1 MDSRQRRKAAGAF
14 PTPPEIVRS
23 VVAETLAAPLAR
35 AAWREDGSP
44 RLRVLDPAV
53 GDGRFLVEC
62 ARVLA
67 DAAAARGFDPAGA
80 RRAIV
85 RRVLCGVDR
94 DPAACAAARAALG
107 EGADVR
113 VGEALLDGVVA
124 AGEFDAVVGNPPYVR
139 AVTLKRA
146 DPELWARLRGALAAT
161 SYKEWDLYG
170 AFLERALAWARPD
183 GDVGLVVPSRWLT
196 GAFAARLRARLS
208 GSVRKI
214 VDFGAEQRF
223 PGATTYTALVYLRRG
238 SAELE
243 FDKAGA
249 TGRIPAARLGAAPWV
264 LATDV
269 VERLRGAGPA
279 LGDVARIAKGA
290 GTNADPVFLLE
301 RRGDGFHSPA
311 LACRV
316 DVEPEALVPCVRGRD
331 IGEGTLAVR
340 RWALYPYDGD
350 RLLAPDELRARFPRA
365 SAVLDRCRG
374 LLEAREGGRFR
385 GPTFYRWGRP
395 QNLRWLLDREPKIV
409 VPDAARSPRAAIDAE
424 GRLAIDTAY
433 AIRPTGA
440 VPLERLYAALR
451 SPLVMEW
458 LGAVGIPLRGGYVR
472 LKTAYLAS
480 LPVP

>member
-1 MDSRQRRKAAGAF
+1 VDSRQRRKAAGAF
-14 PTPPEIVRS
+14 ATPPEIVRA
-23 VVAETLAAPLAR
+23 VVAETLARPLAR
-35 AAWREDGSP
+35 AAWRADGSP

-67 DAAAARGFDPAGA
+67 AAAAARGIDERAA

-85 RRVLCGVDR
+85 RRTLTGVDR
-94 DPAACAAARAALG
+94 DPGACAAARAALG

-113 VGEALLDGVVA
+113 CGEALLG
-124 AGEFDAVVGNPPYVR
+124 GGIELGTYDAVVGNPPYVR

-146 DPELWARLRGALAAT
+146 DPALWARLRGAFAAT
-161 SYKEWDLYG
+161 SYKEWDVYG

-183 GDVGLVVPSRWLT
+183 GDVGFVVPSRWLT
-196 GAFAARLRARLS
+196 GAFAERLRAHLS
-208 GSVRKI
+208 GSVRRI

-238 SAELE
+238 SAEVE
-243 FDKAGA
+243 VDKGGVA
-249 TGRIPAARLGAAPWV
+249 GRIPAARLGAAPWV
-264 LATDV
+264 LATGV
-269 VERLRGAGPA
+269 VDRLRRAGPP
-279 LGDVARIAKGA
+279 LGEIARIAKGA

-301 RRGDGFHSPA
+301 RRGGAYYSAA
-311 LACRV
+311 LAAPV
-316 DVEPEALVPCVRGRD
+316 DVEDGALVPCARGRD
-331 IGEGTLAVR
+331 VGEGTLALR
-340 RWALYPYDGD
+340 RWAVFPYDGD
-350 RLLAPDELRARFPRA
+350 RLLLPDELAARFPLA
-365 SAVLDRCRG
+365 AALLARCRR

-385 GPTFYRWGRP
+385 GATFYRWGRP
-395 QNLRWLLDREPKIV
+395 QNLRWLLDRTPKIV
-409 VPDAARSPRAAIDAE
+409 VPDAARTPRAAVDAE

-440 VPLERLYAALR
+440 VPLERIYAALR
-451 SPLVMEW
+451 SPLVMDW

>member
-1 MDSRQRRKAAGAF
+1 VDSRQRRREAGAF
-14 PTPPEIVRS
+14 ATPPEIVRA

-35 AAWREDGSP
+35 AAWRDDGSP
-44 RLRVLDPAV
+44 CLRVLDPAV

-62 ARVLA
+62 ARVLVA
-67 DAAAARGFDPAGA
+67 AAAARGAGA
-80 RRAIV
+80 EGALRAIV

-94 DPAACAAARAALG
+94 DPAACAAARTALG

-113 VGEALLDGVVA
+113 LGEALLGGVVETGA
-124 AGEFDAVVGNPPYVR
+124 FDAVVGNPPYIRSVM
-139 AVTLKRA
+139 LKRA
-146 DPELWARLRGALAAT
+146 DPELWARLRGAFDAT

-170 AFLERALAWARPD
+170 AFLERSLEWARPD

-196 GAFAARLRARLS
+196 GAFAARLRARLA
-208 GSVRKI
+208 GSVRRI

-238 SAELE
+238 SAEVE
-243 FDKAGA
+243 FEKAGA
-249 TGRIPAARLGAAPWV
+249 AGRIPAARLGPAPWV
-264 LATDV
+264 LGSDV
-269 VERLRGAGPA
+269 VERLRGAGPP
-279 LGDVARIAKGA
+279 LGEVARIAKGA

-301 RRGDGFHSPA
+301 RRDDGYYSPA
-311 LACRV
+311 LAASV
-316 DVEPEALVPCVRGRD
+316 DVEDAALVPCLRGRD
-331 IGEGTLAVR
+331 IGEGTLEVR
-340 RWALYPYDGD
+340 RWALFPYDRD
-350 RLLAPDELRARFPRA
+350 RLLPPEELHGRFPLA
-365 SAVLDRCRG
+365 AALLERCRA
-374 LLEAREGGRFR
+374 LLDAREGGRFR

-409 VPDAARSPRAAIDAE
+409 VPDAARTPRAAIDDE

-440 VPLERLYAALR
+440 VPLARIYAALR